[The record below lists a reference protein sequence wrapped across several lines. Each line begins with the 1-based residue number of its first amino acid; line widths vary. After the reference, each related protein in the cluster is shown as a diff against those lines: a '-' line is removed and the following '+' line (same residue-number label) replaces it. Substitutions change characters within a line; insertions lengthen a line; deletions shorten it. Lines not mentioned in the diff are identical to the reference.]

1 LRGSHMSKLKD
12 ILGAVYRKDFSAL
25 ERLSPAEVNL
35 RDQDGRTPL
44 MHAVLAD
51 DADPAIVK
59 LLIERGADVNLVDV
73 DQKWSALHFAARDQ
87 KEAIVRALLEAG
99 ADVDKL
105 NVFGN
110 TPLWESV
117 MFASPKLAVAKTL
130 LEHGADPSKKNHD
143 GLAPIDVAARPELVV
158 LFEGKE

>member
-1 LRGSHMSKLKD
+1 MSKLKE
-12 ILGAVYRKDFSAL
+12 ILGSVYRKDFSAL
-25 ERLSPAEVNL
+25 ERLSSAEVNL
-35 RDQDGRTPL
+35 RDEDGRTPL

-59 LLIERGADVNLVDV
+59 LLIQRGANVNLVD
-73 DQKWSALHFAARDQ
+73 DGQEWSALHFASRDQ
-87 KEAIVRALLEAG
+87 KEPIVRVLLEAG

-105 NVFGN
+105 NIFGN

-130 LEHGADPSKKNHD
+130 LEHGADPSKKNRD
-143 GLAPIDVAARPELVV
+143 GLAPIDVAARPELVA